1 MARSMTTPTRS
12 VRFAIC
18 IIDDEPDL
26 ERGKV
31 YKVLPDPEAERTRW
45 IRVVDESNEDYL
57 YPANCFVFVELPRQ
71 VQRAISAAVPGSARS
86 KLTQRKPARKNA

>member
-1 MARSMTTPTRS
+1 MARNMTTPTRS

-26 ERGKV
+26 ERGKI
-31 YKVLPDPEAERTRW
+31 YKVLPDPKAERTRW
-45 IRVVDESNEDYL
+45 IRVVDESSEDYL

-71 VQRAISAAVPGSARS
+71 VQKAISAPVPVGARA
-86 KLTQRKPARKNA
+86 KLVRRKPARKNA

>member
-1 MARSMTTPTRS
+1 MITPTRS

-31 YKVLPDPEAERTRW
+31 YKVLPDLEAERTRW
-45 IRVVDESNEDYL
+45 IRVVDESEEDYL

-71 VQRAISAAVPGSARS
+71 AQRVLSAPVSRRVRT
-86 KLTQRKPARKNA
+86 KLAGRKPSRKSA